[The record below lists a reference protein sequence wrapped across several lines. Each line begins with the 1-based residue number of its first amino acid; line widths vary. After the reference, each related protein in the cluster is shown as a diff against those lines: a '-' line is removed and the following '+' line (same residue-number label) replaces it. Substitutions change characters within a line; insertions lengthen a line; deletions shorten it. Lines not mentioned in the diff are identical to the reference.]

1 MFDFVASLFDH
12 GFMNDN
18 YWGDIHDSEKTSHRQ
33 GKFWNSSKDNPNRCH
48 CVPLHPF
55 QTFSRYCA
63 RIERNDPSL
72 TIVEFRDEFLNVR
85 RLAHAIAKNEHI
97 VELNLIQSIRDRETG
112 DSRPRSAPAHD
123 VLHLCMEGLR
133 HNTSIQRL
141 DLTET
146 TVRASGAAF
155 VSRGLQHHPQVRKL
169 RLARC
174 LLQDEGLRRMAGAP
188 LGMQLEE
195 LDLSGNALSD
205 GSAVLQV
212 VVNNPHLKKLDMSN
226 NALSAKGIEHFFL
239 GHDGFHALEH
249 LDLSRNHIRRDA
261 AHALGMALADEK
273 CRLKELYLDANDMME
288 SAIDSIVLG
297 LKHNTS
303 LEKLSMNNNFLG
315 DVGAIKIAV
324 SLGVNS
330 ESRLRELRLSGV
342 KLHNSGALALIKQAG
357 DQIVKMDLSGNR
369 ISDGRSICQVLRL
382 GNTLMRRLNLSRNPI
397 PLQHSHEIEFWSRLN
412 ASGGRQLLTD
422 VGDNKQGGGFM
433 AVWANVLGRVS
444 DHPNGLY
451 YFLIRKP
458 EICQLASSMKPNQKK
473 KLKGER

>member
-1 MFDFVASLFDH
+1 
-12 GFMNDN
+12 
-18 YWGDIHDSEKTSHRQ
+18 
-33 GKFWNSSKDNPNRCH
+33 
-48 CVPLHPF
+48 
-55 QTFSRYCA
+55 
-63 RIERNDPSL
+63 
-72 TIVEFRDEFLNVR
+72 
-85 RLAHAIAKNEHI
+85 
-97 VELNLIQSIRDRETG
+97 
-112 DSRPRSAPAHD
+112 
-123 VLHLCMEGLR
+123 
-133 HNTSIQRL
+133 
-141 DLTET
+141 
-146 TVRASGAAF
+146 
-155 VSRGLQHHPQVRKL
+155 
-169 RLARC
+169 
-174 LLQDEGLRRMAGAP
+174 
-188 LGMQLEE
+188 
-195 LDLSGNALSD
+195 
-205 GSAVLQV
+205 
-212 VVNNPHLKKLDMSN
+212 VNNPHLKKLDMSN

-249 LDLSRNHIRRDA
+249 LDLSRNYIRRDA

-357 DQIVKMDLSGNR
+357 DKIVKMDLSGNR